1 MEEKDNNA
9 LERGTHLLGN
19 ENEYVVET
27 VLGSGGFGITYKVSA
42 TVSVGN
48 IQLDTMFTL
57 KEHFLKEACERDH
70 ATSRV
75 LCSSPVKK
83 RVENSLAD
91 FVAEARR
98 LQSVKHPNIVSV
110 SEVFTAN
117 DTAYYVMEFI
127 NGSSLRSYVE
137 KVGVHNEAQALAMIT
152 PILDA
157 VNYLHQN
164 RMTHLDIKPDNVMLR
179 EGKDSMLTPVLIDFG
194 LSKHYDESGKATSTV
209 RTLGCSDGYAPP
221 EQYAG
226 ILTFTPQADIY
237 SLGATLLF
245 ILTGKHPD
253 KSTEIDTDVVAKML
267 PETVSEKVRNA
278 IIHAMEP
285 MRKNRTESV
294 ADLAKELGVTLS
306 EVKSSVKNK
315 SSYGNN
321 GSTEIIKPNKP
332 SAKRWLVPL
341 LITLG
346 VVLIGAVLFF
356 VVQNSDDV
364 KADQSTVISETTI
377 TNESEKVT
385 IDYSSSATSAQREAI
400 DELFGNMIMI
410 EGGNF
415 TMGATPEQGDDVD
428 SDEKPAH
435 SVSVNDFYLCKY
447 EVTQKLWN
455 VVMGYNP
462 SNFKGD
468 NLPVECVSWSDCQ
481 MFINKLNDLT
491 NNKYGFR
498 LPAEAEWEY
507 AARGG
512 NRSQGYK
519 YSGGDNIDVVAWYE
533 SNAGGETHVVG
544 GKTPNELGLYD
555 MSGNVWEWTSS
566 NWGVDYNSVPNG
578 SNIVHRG
585 GCWGSAARGSRVASR
600 HGIDPG
606 SKYDDLGLRL
616 AR

>member
-315 SSYGNN
+315 SSHGNN

-346 VVLIGAVLFF
+346 VVLIGTVLFF

-364 KADQSTVISETTI
+364 KADQSTVISETTV

-519 YSGGDNIDVVAWYE
+519 YSGGDNIDAVAWYE

-566 NWGVDYNSVPNG
+566 NWGADYNSVPNG

-585 GCWGSAARGSRVASR
+585 GCWGCAARGSRVASR
-600 HGIDPG
+600 HGIEPG